1 MVVGIDKFKEFFKG
15 YEGSY
20 IVIGGTACDIIT
32 ENAGFEPR
40 ATDDIDIVLIVEGL
54 TPEFIKRFWEFVQAG
69 QYNTRQK
76 APEQRNNYRFSE
88 PQTAGF
94 PKQIELFGKAS
105 EAIDLFPDAH
115 LTPIPVEEGLSN
127 LSAILLDG
135 DYYQYVLEHSTIVD
149 DVHLANIESII
160 CLKAYAYLDNL
171 RRKAEGQDVKTR
183 DIVKHKNDIF
193 RMAFQ
198 LPVGV
203 VYDLPDTVRATMKE
217 FVTTIKNELPDA
229 AILEDKG
236 FGKQDMKA
244 VFDRIVSVFNLTAPN
259 PSR

>member
-1 MVVGIDKFKEFFKG
+1 MVIGIDKFKEFFKG

-20 IVIGGTACDIIT
+20 IVIGGTACDIIA
-32 ENAGFEPR
+32 ENARFEPR

-54 TPEFIKRFWEFVQAG
+54 NTEFINRFWEFVQAG

-76 APEQRNNYRFSE
+76 ATEQRNNYRFSE
-88 PQTAGF
+88 PQTTDF

-105 EAIDLFPDAH
+105 EAIDLFPNAH

-135 DYYQYVLEHSTIVD
+135 DYYQYVLEHSSIVN

-160 CLKAYAYLDNL
+160 CLKGYAYQDNL
-171 RRKAEGQDVKTR
+171 RRKAEGQNIKTR

-198 LPVGV
+198 LPVDV
-203 VYDLPDTVRATMKE
+203 VYNLPDNIRNDMQKFVSTV
-217 FVTTIKNELPDA
+217 KNKLPDPS
-229 AILEDKG
+229 ILEVKG
-236 FGKQDMKA
+236 YGKHKMQNILNK
-244 VFDRIVSVFNLTAPN
+244 ITKSFNLTIN
-259 PSR
+259 E

>member
-1 MVVGIDKFKEFFKG
+1 MVIGIDKFKEFFAG

-40 ATDDIDIVLIVEGL
+40 ATDDIDLVLIVEGL
-54 TPEFIKRFWEFVQAG
+54 APEFVKRFWEFVKAG

-76 APEQRNNYRFSE
+76 APENRNNYRFSE

-105 EAIDLFPDAH
+105 EAIDLFPEAH

-135 DYYQYVLEHSTIVD
+135 YYYDFTLQHSTMID
-149 DVHLANIESII
+149 GVHLANIETIM
-160 CLKAYAYLDNL
+160 CLKAYAYLDN
-171 RRKAEGQDVKTR
+171 RKRKAAGQNIKTR
-183 DIVKHKNDIF
+183 DIMKHKNDIF
-193 RMAFQ
+193 RMGFQ
-198 LPVGV
+198 LPVDV
-203 VYDLPDTVRATMKE
+203 VYNLPDNIRNDMQE
-217 FVTTIKNELPDA
+217 FVSTVKNELPDPS
-229 AILEDKG
+229 ILEDKG
-236 FGKQDMKA
+236 YGKHKMQNILDKMIK
-244 VFDRIVSVFNLTAPN
+244 SFNLTN
-259 PSR
+259 K